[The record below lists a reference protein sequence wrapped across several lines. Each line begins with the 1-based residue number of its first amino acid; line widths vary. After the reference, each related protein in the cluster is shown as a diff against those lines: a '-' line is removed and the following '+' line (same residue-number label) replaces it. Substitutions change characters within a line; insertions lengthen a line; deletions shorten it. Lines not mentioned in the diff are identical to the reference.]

1 MKYCSPLWNSIVLNP
16 RKPSQDD
23 FMITRETIYYEDGG
37 EQHTE
42 TTLRASIEAA
52 KELGIKTILVASN
65 TGETGVKAAEMYK
78 GSGVQLIVVGHQMGF
93 PVAKVQQFKPENWER
108 IAELGGVVNLGT
120 DVVTNSIRQRQRL
133 GHSPMS
139 IITQTLIMAKIKVN
153 VEIVAKACDAGQVLP
168 GDRVISVAG
177 SHKGADTSVVFIAND
192 SPNILDIKPQMYICY
207 PLSREKSDIEYM
219 AKRQASQN
227 K

>member
-1 MKYCSPLWNSIVLNP
+1 
-16 RKPSQDD
+16 
-23 FMITRETIYYEDGG
+23 MIKRETIYYEEGG
-37 EQHTE
+37 ADHTE
-42 TTLRASIEAA
+42 TTLQASLDAA
-52 KELGIKTILVASN
+52 KELGVKTILIAS
-65 TGETGVKAAEMYK
+65 TSGDTGVKAAEMYR

-120 DVVTNSIRQRQRL
+120 DVVTNSIRHRQSL

-139 IITQTLIMAKIKVN
+139 FITQTLIAMKVKVN
-153 VEIVAKACDAGQVLP
+153 VEIIAKACDAGQILP
-168 GDRVISVAG
+168 GDKVISVAG
-177 SHKGADTSVVFIAND
+177 SHKGADTSAVFLAND

-207 PLSREKSDIEYM
+207 PLSREKSDAEYM
-219 AKRQASQN
+219 ARRQASQ